1 MNTRFKEYYMDLA
14 LRTAANSRATRLQ
27 VGCIIVQGDAII
39 SQGWNGTPKG
49 FDNVCEEEHEGQ
61 LKTKPEVIHAEMNAI
76 AKVAK
81 GTHSSDGAEM
91 FITHSPC
98 YDCSKAIIQSGIRKV
113 YFKDSYRDNRPIEFL
128 KQAGVEVEQI

>member
-1 MNTRFKEYYMDLA
+1 
-14 LRTAANSRATRLQ
+14 
-27 VGCIIVQGDAII
+27 
-39 SQGWNGTPKG
+39 
-49 FDNVCEEEHEGQ
+49 
-61 LKTKPEVIHAEMNAI
+61 MNAI

-128 KQAGVEVEQI
+128 KRQVKMYNKDPLGRQKWIFLYDKH